1 MVVHK
6 GLEVSNGIG
15 LFKLGKREFPGRL
28 VARLHAFTAEGV
40 RFLGREL
47 RSSKPWDVAKNVLQI
62 N

>member
-28 VARLHAFTAEGV
+28 VARLHAFTAGGQE
-40 RFLGREL
+40 FD
-47 RSSKPWDVAKNVLQI
+47 P
-62 N
+62 

>member
-28 VARLHAFTAEGV
+28 VARLHAFTAEGGGSIPGQGTKV
-40 RFLGREL
+40 
-47 RSSKPWDVAKNVLQI
+47 Q
-62 N
+62 